1 MRTNNLKVIL
11 KAALRVVCILPFAAA
26 VALGQQTVS
35 LTAGPS
41 TATLPDGSLVPM
53 WGYSCGAAVT
63 GSTAT
68 CVPLNTTAAG
78 GWSPVVITVPAGQS
92 LTVNLTNNL
101 SFLPAGRSTAN
112 TVPTSLVI
120 VGQLGGGLGNLAQR
134 TTTASPDHSALPSNS
149 TSWPIA
155 GGPGFTPPTQGPR
168 VQSFSTEVAAG
179 ATTSLTWT
187 NLRPG
192 TYLIESGTHPSIQGP
207 MGLYGILVVTCPPS
221 ATTCATPGTAYPVN
235 GTNTGPVTYN
245 AEVPLIFSEI
255 DPVQNN
261 AVNSAVTSPGF
272 NEMTMRTLGDQIG
285 SITLTSGGSGY
296 TSNPIV
302 TITGGG
308 SSSGASASAA
318 VGAVVT
324 GITLSSG
331 GSGYASGTTVTIT
344 DTAGTGSGA
353 TAKPVLAFGVASITV
368 TSGGAG
374 YSVGDVINFNGGGG
388 SGATATVDKLGAN
401 GDIAT
406 VTVTNVGTG
415 YSTAPA
421 VSSITGP
428 GVVSS
433 IAVTSGGTG
442 YAVNDLVNLTGGG
455 GSGATAAVGA
465 VGTGGVITSVTV
477 TNGGTGYTTAPTVS
491 SITSAAGTG
500 AVLAPAVKTGT
511 VGAVLAA
518 VLATTGTINAITV
531 TNGGSFYTTP
541 TATITDPA
549 ATPGTGAT
557 VSAVLKAGTYGVVY
571 AVTLTN
577 GGSGYHMTPV
587 VTIAAPGG
595 TTGTQ
600 ATASAIVSQACAGGL
615 GCYPS
620 AVNYTPLYYMIN
632 GVAFNKTS
640 ASASLFPVT
649 PNTVTAGTGTVL
661 VRMVNAGLRMHVPS
675 IVGSLTGA
683 TPVGGFSVI
692 AEDGNPLPGLP
703 RVQSEVFMAAG
714 KTYDVMINAPAAPA
728 AGTAATALPVY
739 DRELSL
745 SGNAIARDAGM
756 LAYIGINGAGLP
768 GTSGSG
774 VFASAVARNDTYSSV
789 IAGQTLI
796 VSDPAKGVMAND
808 TNVYGVHLLTAPVGG
823 TVTLNTNGTF
833 TYVANAATSS
843 DSFTYCANGSV
854 TGTTCSSGLIATV
867 TLGAATIEG
876 AGGIIVGNKTYTSNT
891 ATALSI
897 KPSGVLTTTW
907 SSVCTPTATSPCHD
921 YDAAGYPLTVA
932 MSTGNAPVPAAGLTL
947 TMDPNGD
954 GGFTAS
960 VTAAGTYTFSYKAQN
975 SQGTVSSSSATV
987 TLIFPAAT
995 GLVVRVL
1002 DGKDKT
1008 TVISD
1013 YRWII
1018 EEDRTFYVNPNCTT
1032 NSTTLIAGCTP
1043 PAGTSVPMT
1052 FGTNFHT
1059 SYMPL
1064 VAAGC
1069 TGPLSCEGGQTVYDP
1084 N

>member
-285 SITLTSGGSGY
+285 SITITNGGSGY
-296 TSNPIV
+296 TSNPSV
-302 TITGGG
+302 TFSGAAG
-308 SSSGASASAA
+308 STSASASAA

-331 GSGYASGTTVTIT
+331 GTGYSSGTTVNIT

-388 SGATATVDKLGAN
+388 SGATATVATLGAN
-401 GDIAT
+401 GAIAT

-649 PNTVTAGTGTVL
+649 PNTGVTAGTGTVL
-661 VRMVNAGLRMHVPS
+661 VRIVNAGLRMHVPS
-675 IVGSLTGA
+675 IV
-683 TPVGGFSVI
+683 
-692 AEDGNPLPGLP
+692 
-703 RVQSEVFMAAG
+703 
-714 KTYDVMINAPAAPA
+714 
-728 AGTAATALPVY
+728 
-739 DRELSL
+739 
-745 SGNAIARDAGM
+745 
-756 LAYIGINGAGLP
+756 
-768 GTSGSG
+768 
-774 VFASAVARNDTYSSV
+774 
-789 IAGQTLI
+789 
-796 VSDPAKGVMAND
+796 
-808 TNVYGVHLLTAPVGG
+808 
-823 TVTLNTNGTF
+823 
-833 TYVANAATSS
+833 
-843 DSFTYCANGSV
+843 
-854 TGTTCSSGLIATV
+854 
-867 TLGAATIEG
+867 
-876 AGGIIVGNKTYTSNT
+876 
-891 ATALSI
+891 
-897 KPSGVLTTTW
+897 
-907 SSVCTPTATSPCHD
+907 
-921 YDAAGYPLTVA
+921 
-932 MSTGNAPVPAAGLTL
+932 
-947 TMDPNGD
+947 
-954 GGFTAS
+954 
-960 VTAAGTYTFSYKAQN
+960 
-975 SQGTVSSSSATV
+975 
-987 TLIFPAAT
+987 
-995 GLVVRVL
+995 
-1002 DGKDKT
+1002 
-1008 TVISD
+1008 
-1013 YRWII
+1013 
-1018 EEDRTFYVNPNCTT
+1018 
-1032 NSTTLIAGCTP
+1032 
-1043 PAGTSVPMT
+1043 
-1052 FGTNFHT
+1052 
-1059 SYMPL
+1059 
-1064 VAAGC
+1064 
-1069 TGPLSCEGGQTVYDP
+1069 
-1084 N
+1084 